1 MKESLLSTEFSPRS
15 EYEVKQAPAAVG
27 IGEDK
32 VGEKEKLALSQKL
45 PNTDDGEVFANPSA
59 EMASMI

>member
-15 EYEVKQAPAAVG
+15 EYEVKQAPVG